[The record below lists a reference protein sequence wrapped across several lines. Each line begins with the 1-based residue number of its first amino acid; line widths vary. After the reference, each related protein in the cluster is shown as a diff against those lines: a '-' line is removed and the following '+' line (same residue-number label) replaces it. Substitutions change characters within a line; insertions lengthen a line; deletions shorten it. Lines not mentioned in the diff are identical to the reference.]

1 MALGDYI
8 INDIK
13 IINQKK
19 NNDKLNRA
27 IQAFLF
33 TIVTEEVGAL
43 CSICMVLC
51 MYTDSIRY
59 LKLFC
64 TLLFSYSSFLG
75 LGYLRYNFL
84 LQKVSVTAKKSVQ
97 ILAELYRKKIWTDA
111 RTVNVLVCAPVYG
124 YISFSK
130 MKFDIQIH
138 SKI

>member
-13 IINQKK
+13 TINQKK

-33 TIVTEEVGAL
+33 TIVTEEVGVYVVFA
-43 CSICMVLC
+43 CIYVCIQTVK
-51 MYTDSIRY
+51 Y

-64 TLLFSYSSFLG
+64 TLVFFLYNSFLR
-75 LGYLRYNFL
+75 LGYICITRYNIL

-111 RTVNVLVCAPVYG
+111 RTVNVLVCAYVQ
-124 YISFSK
+124 SL
-130 MKFDIQIH
+130 
-138 SKI
+138 

>member
-33 TIVTEEVGAL
+33 TIVTEEVGVYEVFAWFYV
-43 CSICMVLC
+43 CIQKV
-51 MYTDSIRY
+51 RY

-111 RTVNVLVCAPVYG
+111 RTVNVLVCAPVNNRLK
-124 YISFSK
+124 I
-130 MKFDIQIH
+130 IQNEV
-138 SKI
+138 